1 MVVAATARNGQR
13 TRGERALDERSMDE
27 GALQDGAVDQ
37 RMERSAAREAAPG
50 EEFSPRQREV
60 LDAVLALMVE
70 EGDGF
75 SMAAVARRASCS
87 KETLYNWFGDR
98 DGLLAATV
106 RLQASKVRLP
116 SPERCDLDRNSLEAR
131 LSGFAESWLTVL
143 TGEVSIA
150 LNSLAVVHA
159 KSAKS
164 GLGQTVL
171 ENGRF
176 AIGRRVKPVLEMA
189 RDAGL
194 VSFDD
199 TEETFRT
206 FFGLVVR
213 DVQIRALLGDR
224 PLPGAAQ
231 IRAEAER
238 AAQQFLTLYG
248 VGE

>member
-1 MVVAATARNGQR
+1 MAVAAAAQASQR
-13 TRGERALDERSMDE
+13 KQERA
-27 GALQDGAVDQ
+27 DG
-37 RMERSAAREAAPG
+37 EA
-50 EEFSPRQREV
+50 FSLRQREV
-60 LDAVLALMVE
+60 LDAVLSLMVE
-70 EGDGF
+70 EGDSF
-75 SMAAVARRASCS
+75 SMAKVCRKASCS

-106 RLQASKVRLP
+106 RWQASKVRLP
-116 SPERCDLDRNSLEAR
+116 SPQRTDLDRPGLEVLLAD
-131 LSGFAESWLTVL
+131 FAESWLTVL

-150 LNSLAVVHA
+150 LNSLAVAHA

-164 GLGQTVL
+164 ALGQTVL
-171 ENGRF
+171 DNGRF
-176 AIGRRVKPVLEMA
+176 AIGQRVKPVLEMA
-189 RDAGL
+189 REAGL

-199 TEETFRT
+199 TEEAFRT

-224 PLPGAAQ
+224 PLTRPQQ
-231 IRAEAER
+231 ISREAKA